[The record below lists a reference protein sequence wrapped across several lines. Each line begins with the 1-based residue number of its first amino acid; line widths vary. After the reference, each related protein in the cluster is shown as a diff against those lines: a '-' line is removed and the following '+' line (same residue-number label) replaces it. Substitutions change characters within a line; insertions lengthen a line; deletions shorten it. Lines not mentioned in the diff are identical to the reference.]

1 MTKILQK
8 IKARSASALCEFAED
23 AVTKNHKMGGCSNR
37 SLLSHSSGGQ
47 MSEINVLAGLVPS
60 EILKVN
66 LFHSSLL
73 ASGGL
78 LAILLFLGLKI
89 FAFIFIWHPLCVCGY
104 VHIEF
109 FKILFWRQ
117 TLQTIQ
123 TVEKEKEV
131 FPCPAPKAVAIVNFL
146 CILYRLLS
154 LGMFNLQI
162 DTHMFLTSIFL

>member
-1 MTKILQK
+1 
-8 IKARSASALCEFAED
+8 
-23 AVTKNHKMGGCSNR
+23 
-37 SLLSHSSGGQ
+37 

-104 VHIEF
+104 VC
-109 FKILFWRQ
+109 
-117 TLQTIQ
+117 
-123 TVEKEKEV
+123 V
-131 FPCPAPKAVAIVNFL
+131 FPNFSFKALV
-146 CILYRLLS
+146 IL
-154 LGMFNLQI
+154 
-162 DTHMFLTSIFL
+162 D